1 MQSAEEQRKD
11 DDRRLLCLT
20 LSTGLCQNQQKNVS
34 SLSERLKF
42 PNGISQEPLKEWS
55 AFPQK
60 SQGLNEVLATLCY
73 SSKKPAWGGA
83 VQRWRIF
90 KTWGL
95 QPRTNFVFRS
105 LCFNTLTSTSQSS
118 MLTVVAF
125 FIQIMMHGFFFFIS
139 GLICLESSR
148 WKTKSASN

>member
-125 FIQIMMHGFFFFIS
+125 FIQIMMHGFFKNLTNLPWIFS
-139 GLICLESSR
+139 VD
-148 WKTKSASN
+148 TKSASN